1 MKYLS
6 THLRK
11 HRQDLYGKDHKMM
24 KNAKE
29 ASIFREIYHVHE
41 VNTVKMLFLS
51 NLIYGFNAIPTKIL
65 VRFLVDINKLILK
78 YTWKG
83 TGCRLA
89 KMILAKKSKL
99 GRITLPNIKA
109 SYSYSN

>member
-1 MKYLS
+1 
-6 THLRK
+6 
-11 HRQDLYGKDHKMM
+11 MM
-24 KNAKE
+24 KNAKK
-29 ASIFREIYHVHE
+29 AGIVGEIYHVHE
-41 VNTVKMLFLS
+41 VNTVKMFLS

-89 KMILAKKSKL
+89 KMILAKKRKL
-99 GRITLPNIKA
+99 GRITLPNTKA